1 MRTQKTQHRLRFEFV
16 RLFRALL
23 TLLLVFG
30 FTAQM
35 SGQLHAQVLAD
46 PNNNTDPANSEPGPP
61 SNADPFPSDFFDRLG
76 DSIGDEWD
84 EAGQKISASIF
95 ESLTDRELFKTQL
108 IGDLS
113 ASVKVQR
120 KVYNNQDIIDSWTVI
135 DIMKVPLYFP
145 IPIINEGISF
155 GDGVFAVGLGLSFGG
170 EAYHIRQVS
179 PKTWN
184 KLRSV
189 KSIRR
194 RLQEAEDVSGDL
206 TKDLAEKKAEE
217 VKEAASVNKDIVEN
231 TSGVSDKGILDD
243 DGLSRFIFWRGQ
255 DPRIK
260 ARYNKIWNLLTHPLG
275 LPLSA
280 KRMDKYPVGDV
291 ASYGLEGSV
300 QLGLSAG
307 WSDFEILGESF
318 TRTKA
323 GLGITTYVKGD
334 FRLSLWKESEDFAQ
348 VKLTRALNT
357 GTSVNLGSL
366 SIDQEILEGFIVL
379 DQKILSIR
387 EEFIPFSFQIN
398 RNKAQ
403 QFDVGYRYDLRVPQA
418 RAAYEKAVLGRFH
431 KSYVLSQVEG
441 SGVEE
446 TFTRTSESRSR
457 SKNYKMKLSLLFEK
471 ANSSSQKK
479 TWAKITM
486 DDKEYKLYSSS
497 HINFR
502 GFDTLWGR
510 SESKRHQ
517 FVTTFNERANRN
529 DPTTGLGMRIQGRIE
544 DSDTTGKELM
554 SYYREVETAIA
565 KPDLFPRPPKYLPP
579 MDCDILQQEIPDITQ
594 EACEEQNEER
604 KKRLAN
610 YGRTSFY
617 YQLELTLDHLK
628 HIQSRDKKE
637 VWRALEVAFNMK
649 EGKWSS
655 GIRRTWSFV
664 VNSYATLLNIPLALV
679 DINLT
684 SGGRLIIAHR
694 FYRAWKDI
702 KKLGN
707 DPQALVTAF
716 SNLYRTMHYSPQL
729 VQATRLLAGPKEVSF
744 NLTAKSDQV
753 FGQVSEGGSTF
764 NSTTPIADE
773 AARRIGF
780 DQIGPRLTADKKA
793 IIKNLKF
800 EKVDRENAKITF
812 ELTEKPNMLY
822 LRIDRAPGWGRY
834 KNLLRLIIKNNGE
847 FKKGMNE
854 ITVSVDSDEG
864 YLGKLRKAI
873 FNGKYSNFMMA
884 YSRID
889 DQFGTVAS
897 ARFKMP
903 EPRDDDDSEEKEN
916 FIAGNVEEVLKENAK

>member
-1 MRTQKTQHRLRFEFV
+1 MKTQSCMNLPTNLVV
-16 RLFRALL
+16 RLTRPLL
-23 TLLLVFG
+23 SVLILFSLILGNGSLL
-30 FTAQM
+30 AQELPGLGNN
-35 SGQLHAQVLAD
+35 SGNNSD
-46 PNNNTDPANSEPGPP
+46 PTDPQPGPP
-61 SNADPFPSDFFDRLG
+61 NNASPFPSDFFDRLG

-95 ESLTDRELFKTQL
+95 ESLTHRELFKTEL

-135 DIMKVPLYFP
+135 DIMKIPLYLP
-145 IPIINEGISF
+145 IPIINESIGF

-179 PKTWN
+179 PQSWRNLK
-184 KLRSV
+184 SV
-189 KSIRR
+189 KSIRKQ
-194 RLQEAEDVSGDL
+194 LEEAQEESGDL
-206 TKDLAEKKAEE
+206 SKDLAKKKA
-217 VKEAASVNKDIVEN
+217 KDIKDA
-231 TSGVSDKGILDD
+231 SGLEKDATIEEAQEVDGEEE
-243 DGLSRFIFWRGQ
+243 GLSRFIFWRGQ

-275 LPLSA
+275 IPLSA

-291 ASYGLEGSV
+291 ASYGLEGAV

-307 WSDFEILGESF
+307 WSDFEILGNSF

-323 GLGITTYVKGD
+323 GLGVTTYLKGD
-334 FRLSLWKESEDFAQ
+334 FRLSLWKESQDFAQ

-357 GTSVNLGSL
+357 GTSVNIGHL

-379 DQKILSIR
+379 DKKILSIR

-403 QFDVGYRYDLRVPQA
+403 QFDIGYRYDLRIPQA

-471 ANSSSQKK
+471 ANSSSRKK

-486 DDKEYKLYSSS
+486 DNEEHKLYSAS

-502 GFDTLWGR
+502 AYDTLWGR
-510 SESKRHQ
+510 SEAKRHQ
-517 FVTTFNERANRN
+517 FVTTFNERLNRN

-554 SYYREVETAIA
+554 AYYQEVETAVA
-565 KPDLFPRPPKYLPP
+565 KPNLFPRPPKYLPP
-579 MDCDILQQEIPDITQ
+579 MDCDVLRSQLPDISQ
-594 EACEEQNEER
+594 ENCEEQGEER
-604 KKRLAN
+604 KKRFAN

-617 YQLELTLDHLK
+617 YQLELTLEHLK

-637 VWRALEVAFNMK
+637 VWRALEVAFNMVP
-649 EGKWSS
+649 GKWSS
-655 GIRRTWSFV
+655 GIKRTWSLIK
-664 VNSYATLLNIPLALV
+664 NSYATLLNIPLALV

-684 SGGRLIIAHR
+684 PGGRLIVAHR

-707 DPQALVTAF
+707 DPEALVSAF
-716 SNLYRTMHYSPQL
+716 SKLYRTMHYSPEL

-744 NLTAKSDQV
+744 NLTAKSDQI
-753 FGQVSEGGSTF
+753 FGQVNEGGTTF

-773 AARRIGF
+773 ASRRIGF
-780 DQIGPRLTADKKA
+780 DQIGPRLTADKTA
-793 IIKNLKF
+793 QISNLKF
-800 EKVDRENAKITF
+800 EKVDRDNAKISF
-812 ELTEKPNMLY
+812 ELSEEPNMLY

-834 KNLLRLIIKNNGE
+834 KNLLRLIIRNNGE
-847 FKKGMNE
+847 FKKGKNE
-854 ITVSVDSDEG
+854 ISVSVEDTEG
-864 YLGKLRKAI
+864 YLGKLKKAI
-873 FNGKYSNFMMA
+873 FNGKHSNFMMA
-884 YSRID
+884 FSKVD

-897 ARFKMP
+897 SRFKMP
-903 EPRDDDDSEEKEN
+903 KPDEDDDTEKEM
-916 FIAGNVEEVLKENAK
+916 FEAGNIEEILNDN